1 MKTPYQHLEKHK
13 RKVWHKLEKL
23 DKRMRKHGEE
33 VKYMNI
39 TEIVVRG
46 LGLLLLIV
54 GVIALISML
63 FPLFG
68 LSVVWWVALIAGLIF
83 IAVGLVLIRGGNI
96 TL

>member
-1 MKTPYQHLEKHK
+1 MDSSIVKSYYRHSK
-13 RKVWHKLEKL
+13 KLYKQ
-23 DKRMRKHGEE
+23 MRKHGRD
-33 VKYMNI
+33 VKNMNI
-39 TEIVVRG
+39 TELVVKG
-46 LGLLLLIV
+46 LGLLLVIV

-68 LSVVWWVALIAGLIF
+68 IAVVWWVALIAGLIF